1 MVRRL
6 LLCVSLV
13 LVSACS
19 EKTFTVEIP
28 SGYTGW
34 VTVQFDKTGCG
45 DSRTVTRTTIRVQ
58 ANGTACTS
66 VRRDPKPA
74 WFSKF
79 YYVQNGKHT
88 AELRPT
94 GWGEGGMIW
103 AESTE
108 IDGHEYRFF
117 VGTEEQ
123 LNESYKARAAAAQ
136 GTP

>member
-6 LLCVSLV
+6 LLFFV
-13 LVSACS
+13 LFIVSACS
-19 EKTFTVEIP
+19 DKTFTFEVP
-28 SGYTGW
+28 NGYTGW
-34 VTVQFDKTGCG
+34 VTVHFGKAGCG
-45 DSRTVTRTTIRVQ
+45 DSRTVTRTTIRVR

-66 VRRDPKPA
+66 VGRDPKTA

-79 YYVQNGKHT
+79 YYVENGKHS

-94 GWGEGGMIW
+94 GWGKGGMIW

-117 VGTEEQ
+117 VGTEKQ
-123 LNESYKARAAAAQ
+123 LNESYMARASAAQ
-136 GTP
+136 